1 MATVS
6 TNIKIDENLK
16 REAQELFSKMGLNL
30 SIAVNM
36 FLSQAVREQAMPF
49 KSTLNVYPHEI
60 PNAETLKAIKE
71 FHEGKNVS
79 RTFDYCE
86 PHTRD
91 FNHELGKQNSQ
102 RI

>member
-1 MATVS
+1 MMANVS

-16 REAQELFSKMGLNL
+16 KEAQELFAKMGLNL

-49 KSTLNVYPHEI
+49 KSTLNVYPQEF
-60 PNAETLKAIKE
+60 PNAETMKAIRE

-79 RTFDYCE
+79 KTFDTVE
-86 PHTRD
+86 
-91 FNHELGKQNSQ
+91 ELMKELDA
-102 RI
+102 